1 MAVTECAASIVTM
14 QVPVPVH
21 PEPDHP
27 LNTEPAF
34 GVAVNVTT
42 VP

>member
-1 MAVTECAASIVTM
+1 M
-14 QVPVPVH
+14 QVPVPVQ
-21 PEPDHP
+21 PSPDHP
-27 LNTEPAF
+27 VKSELTV